1 MLVHQAFRFELDPN
15 NRTRA
20 ALSSHAGASRFAYN
34 WGLALVKARLEQR
47 EQVRRAAL
55 RELLPDGD
63 VERLA
68 RTIDVPWNLPA
79 LRKEWNREKAETA
92 PWWVANS
99 KEAYS
104 SGLDALARA
113 LEGWSK
119 SRAGARAGTVG
130 FPRFKKKRVRKSCRF
145 TTGAIRVR
153 DDRHVQLPRVGV
165 VRVKEQTGKLR
176 ELLDTG
182 RARICSATV
191 SEQTGRWFVSFTCEL
206 ERTDAPA
213 RLPDAVVGVD
223 LGVKVLA
230 ALSTG
235 ELVANPKVLGRYERK
250 MARLSREQS
259 RRQKGSKRRRQTRA
273 KLARCHARVANT
285 RRDAL
290 HKLTSALASNY
301 GTVVV
306 EDLNVAGMTAAPKP
320 RPEADGGHAHNGRR
334 AKAGLNRAVLDVSP
348 AELRRQLTYKL
359 AWRGGTLVVADRFF
373 PSSKTCSSCRETK
386 TKLSLA
392 TRTYRCEHCGLET
405 DRDLNAAL
413 NLAAYGRRVLEE
425 SHHVAGSGPETVN
438 ARGGGHPRH
447 LPKPPVKREDGTA
460 RADKAVTAS
469 SQGEAA

>member
-20 ALSSHAGASRFAYN
+20 ALSSHGGASRFAYN
-34 WGLALVKARLEQR
+34 WGLALLRARLEQA
-47 EQVRRAAL
+47 EQVRRAAF

-68 RTIDVPWNLPA
+68 RTVEVPWNLPA
-79 LRKEWNREKAETA
+79 LRKEWNREKAEAA
-92 PWWVANS
+92 PWWAANS

-119 SRAGARAGTVG
+119 SRAGTRAGTVG

-145 TTGAIRVR
+145 TTGAIRAR

-165 VRVKEQTGKLR
+165 VRVKEQTGELR

-182 RARICSATV
+182 RARICSATI

-235 ELVANPKVLGRYERK
+235 ELVANPKILGCYERK

-273 KLARCHARVANT
+273 ELARCHARVANT
-285 RRDAL
+285 
-290 HKLTSALASNY
+290 
-301 GTVVV
+301 
-306 EDLNVAGMTAAPKP
+306 
-320 RPEADGGHAHNGRR
+320 
-334 AKAGLNRAVLDVSP
+334 GLNRAVLDVSP

-373 PSSKTCSSCRETK
+373 PSSKRCSSCGETK

-447 LPKPPVKREDGTA
+447 LPKPPVKR
-460 RADKAVTAS
+460 
-469 SQGEAA
+469 